1 MQTNKS
7 LARCSK
13 CHALGCLYT
22 VVYTRGRAAI
32 GRATTMAP
40 GPTSARR
47 EPPFKLRREWEMTRT
62 ELLDTALKNLAQ
74 VVKLLDRA
82 EEDELADDALEL
94 AERVNFRMQSSCH
107 MRPL

>member
-1 MQTNKS
+1 M
-7 LARCSK
+7 
-13 CHALGCLYT
+13 
-22 VVYTRGRAAI
+22 
-32 GRATTMAP
+32 
-40 GPTSARR
+40 
-47 EPPFKLRREWEMTRT
+47 LRREWEMTRT

>member
-1 MQTNKS
+1 
-7 LARCSK
+7 
-13 CHALGCLYT
+13 
-22 VVYTRGRAAI
+22 
-32 GRATTMAP
+32 
-40 GPTSARR
+40 
-47 EPPFKLRREWEMTRT
+47 MTRT

-82 EEDELADDALEL
+82 EEDELAGDALEL